1 MGIGNSVFSMITTT
15 SIAICRSTFSRG
27 STYSARLRPCN
38 QDGAAGCI
46 QEVRDIVE
54 RFRQAWPA
62 VRIVVRDDSGF
73 CRDELLSRCENQEV
87 PVDYEVGLARNSRLE
102 TMLVPWME
110 QARAILAIIAK
121 PSRAFAELRYR
132 TAIRH

>member
-1 MGIGNSVFSMITTT
+1 M
-15 SIAICRSTFSRG
+15 
-27 STYSARLRPCN
+27 
-38 QDGAAGCI
+38 
-46 QEVRDIVE
+46 
-54 RFRQAWPA
+54 
-62 VRIVVRDDSGF
+62 RDDSGF

-110 QARAILAIIAK
+110 QARAILAITAK